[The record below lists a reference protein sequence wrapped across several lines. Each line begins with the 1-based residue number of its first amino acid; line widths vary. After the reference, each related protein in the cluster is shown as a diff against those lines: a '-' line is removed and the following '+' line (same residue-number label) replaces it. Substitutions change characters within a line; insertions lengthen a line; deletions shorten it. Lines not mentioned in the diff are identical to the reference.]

1 LKELPAE
8 KRQELAKSSEPKQP
22 RAPRTVKRVRRS
34 KYVDTSSDED
44 SEDTSDEETS
54 DEHTSDE
61 DDDGEICQGCNSPD
75 TNTSMLLCDG
85 CNQGWHLCC
94 LPTPMSE
101 VPDGDWFC
109 HLCAKSKEQTDSKAS
124 HTAMTTTTTTTAVLR
139 YTGKVSSSAYLTA
152 RAKSV
157 DGKTI
162 REALA
167 MTFTTASGKELP
179 YQQKDL
185 DYDIKAGRLVEATS

>member
-1 LKELPAE
+1 MTVIAL
-8 KRQELAKSSEPKQP
+8 RAKGNRKKP
-22 RAPRTVKRVRRS
+22 
-34 KYVDTSSDED
+34 
-44 SEDTSDEETS
+44 
-54 DEHTSDE
+54 
-61 DDDGEICQGCNSPD
+61 
-75 TNTSMLLCDG
+75 
-85 CNQGWHLCC
+85 
-94 LPTPMSE
+94 
-101 VPDGDWFC
+101 
-109 HLCAKSKEQTDSKAS
+109 KSKEQTDSKAS
-124 HTAMTTTTTTTAVLR
+124 HTAMTTTTTTAVLR